1 MSGDASWEGST
12 MNIEQQL
19 KSIYTGF
26 TVEYGTQLPHE
37 IASKEAGPE
46 LLISYRNQFG
56 KGELIVRKA
65 TAEDASDPEV
75 ETGMWVILVDHERGA
90 TFAPLAG
97 AFSEDEII
105 ADLVKLA
112 NEKIGPSTGAESAEV
127 VG

>member
-1 MSGDASWEGST
+1 

-26 TVEYGTQLPHE
+26 TVDYGTQLPYE

-65 TAEDASDPEV
+65 TAEDDAQRGVQS
-75 ETGMWVILVDHERGA
+75 GMWVILVSHERGSN
-90 TFAPLAG
+90 FAPVAG

-105 ADLVKLA
+105 RDLVAIA
-112 NEKIGPSTGAESAEV
+112 NDRIGPSTGAESAEV
-127 VG
+127 VD